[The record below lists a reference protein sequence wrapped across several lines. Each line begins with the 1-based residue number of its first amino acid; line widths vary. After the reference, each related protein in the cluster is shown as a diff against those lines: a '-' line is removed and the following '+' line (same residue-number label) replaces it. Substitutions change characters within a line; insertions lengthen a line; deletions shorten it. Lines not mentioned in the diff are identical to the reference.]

1 MDKECKIYVA
11 GHKGMVGSS
20 IVRALKG
27 KGYKNIIGKIHQE
40 LDLTNQTLVAEFF
53 RQEKPEYVFLA
64 AAKVGGIAAN
74 SKQPADFIMENE
86 LIQCNIIRSSYKN
99 RVKKLMF
106 LGSSCIYPRTCP
118 QPMKEEYVLTGPLE
132 ETNEAY
138 ALAKISGIKMC
149 QYYNFQY
156 GTKYISVI
164 PSNLYGLYD
173 NFNQETSHVIPG
185 LIRKMHEAKN
195 TNVSSIKIWGTGSP
209 VRDFMF
215 VDDMADACV
224 FLMETYDGSEY
235 INIGTGKGI
244 CIKELAAIIRKV
256 IGYTGDLVYDTS
268 KPDGA
273 PIRVLDISK
282 FEKAGR
288 KYKVQ
293 LEDGLKLTYEFYM
306 KECVNSD
313 NINS

>member
-1 MDKECKIYVA
+1 MDKESKIYVA
-11 GHKGMVGSS
+11 GHKGLVGSS

-27 KGYKNIIGKIHQE
+27 KGYKNIIGKTHRE
-40 LDLTNQTLVAEFF
+40 LDLTNQTLTGEFF

-74 SKQPADFIMENE
+74 SQQPADFIMENE
-86 LIQCNIIRSSYKN
+86 LIQCNIIRSSYEN

-156 GTKYISVI
+156 ATKYISVI
-164 PSNLYGLYD
+164 PSNLYGPYD

-185 LIRKMHEAKN
+185 LIQKMHEAKN
-195 TNVSSIKIWGTGSP
+195 TNASSMKIWGTGSP

-224 FLMETYDGSEY
+224 FLMETYDSSEY
-235 INIGTGKGI
+235 INIGTGQGT
-244 CIKELAAIIRKV
+244 CIRELAEIIKKV
-256 IGYTGDLVYDTS
+256 TGYTGELVYDTN

-273 PIRVLDISK
+273 PIRVLDVSR
-282 FEKAGR
+282 FEKTGW
-288 KYKVQ
+288 KYKVY
-293 LEDGLKLTYEFYM
+293 LEDGLKLTYEFYR
-306 KECVNSD
+306 KEYASEVNE
-313 NINS
+313 